1 MKNYLEF
8 LNSLTPEI
16 KRNGFFIFLT
26 YFFALFSYPLARSST
41 GAIFYDSYT
50 SNEYSFATFI
60 SVVALIFIISV
71 SNKLQKKIGIHKL
84 YSAIGVLTIL
94 SMLMCFFLYQMGFN
108 SFAYALFAIKE
119 VYIVLLI
126 HLCLAFS
133 NAYFSMEQVKRL
145 YGPLGGAGSIG
156 GIVGGQLTSSLAK
169 GYGTNIVL
177 FTSLVIILMT
187 TIAFYQTKSAKLKE
201 DKEVKD
207 KNPLESIEGI
217 RKYVFLIALIVALT
231 QFVIFI
237 ADLQFN
243 IVFEKVVETKN
254 ERTAYLGQI
263 YKYVN
268 VVTLFL
274 QFVILPFLLMRV
286 QIRSIFFFIPILY
299 LALIFG
305 GLSLG
310 AGALFAVAGVYISMK
325 ATDYSIFAV
334 AKEVMYHPLESTQKF
349 GAKYITDIFVY
360 RTSKALIAFVMSF
373 FAVKQM
379 GSLNTLQAGFIIIWL
394 FVIFLLFKEQKN
406 KSLFSKE

>member
-8 LNSLTPEI
+8 VNGLTPEV
-16 KRNGFFIFLT
+16 KKNGFYIFLT

-41 GAIFYDSYT
+41 GAIFYESY
-50 SNEYSFATFI
+50 SANDYSYATFI
-60 SVVALIFIISV
+60 SVVVLIFVISI
-71 SNKLQKKIGIHKL
+71 SNKIQKRIGIHKL
-84 YSAIGVLTIL
+84 YSAIGILTVI
-94 SMLMCFFLYQMGFN
+94 SMLAAFFAHQAGLKPM
-108 SFAYALFAIKE
+108 AYTLFAIKE

-133 NAYFSMEQVKRL
+133 NSYFSMEQVKRL

-156 GIVGGQLTSSLAK
+156 GIIGGQLTSNIAK
-169 GYGTNIVL
+169 GYGTNVVL
-177 FTSLVIILMT
+177 FTSLAIILFT
-187 TIAFYQTKSAKLKE
+187 VISFYQTKGAYLKE
-201 DKEVKD
+201 DKE
-207 KNPLESIEGI
+207 KNHTPLKSIKGVG
-217 RKYVFLIALIVALT
+217 KYVFLIALIVALT

-243 IVFEKVVETKN
+243 IVFEKVVESKN

-263 YKYVN
+263 YKYIN

-286 QIRSIFFFIPILY
+286 KIKSVFFFVPLLY
-299 LALIFG
+299 LTLIFG

-310 AGALFAVAGVYISMK
+310 AGTLFVVAGVFISMK
-325 ATDYSIFAV
+325 ATDYSIFSV

-360 RTSKALIAFVMSF
+360 RSAKALIAFIMSF
-373 FAVKQM
+373 FAVKEM
-379 GSLNTLQAGFIIIWL
+379 GSLNLLQAIFILLWL
-394 FVIFLLFKEQKN
+394 VLIFLLFKEQKN
-406 KSLFSKE
+406 KNLFSKD

>member
-84 YSAIGVLTIL
+84 YSAIGVLTII
-94 SMLMCFFLYQMGFN
+94 SMLLCFFLHQMGFK

-325 ATDYSIFAV
+325 ATDYSVFAV

>member
-84 YSAIGVLTIL
+84 YSAIGVLTII
-94 SMLMCFFLYQMGFN
+94 SMLLCFFLHQMGFK